1 VSWLKL
7 FFHLLNA
14 CNSRTHFL
22 FLNHNPALLF
32 FTGFIDLNISVT
44 RLHFLNLK
52 TLCMKKI
59 NYYLHKP
66 DVQGAI
72 IISFIFIA
80 IVAVTVLTWGK

>member
-1 VSWLKL
+1 
-7 FFHLLNA
+7 
-14 CNSRTHFL
+14 
-22 FLNHNPALLF
+22 
-32 FTGFIDLNISVT
+32 
-44 RLHFLNLK
+44 
-52 TLCMKKI
+52 MKKI